1 MNGIKRVAGVIMTS
15 LFLLQFEM
23 LYAVSGVDQ
32 GVCRFRCNPEPI
44 TQNVFADK
52 DISSMKHLIDH
63 HFCELFQ
70 KRFSD
75 RRQKLQQFNQ
85 FFIQSSLHP
94 SLLNQKNNSGE
105 IKKSLSLVYDLMQ
118 HDMHGFIDYLKQH
131 GFYSGQINKAE
142 AQTFFKDVI
151 QKYNDFA
158 QLLFLQDDT
167 EESHAFL
174 FSLANHFFEY
184 CFGDATWPRFK
195 VLLDN
200 QNDYPILRFL
210 YATMWY
216 FLAGVGWNDW
226 HEKALEQLK
235 KTTREGQWIVYV
247 AGGSDIYQLLK
258 HGMCRIKI
266 IDPQLPSQ
274 ISYYAQGWDW
284 LVNDVSGEDEFSIHT
299 HEGTDLVLH
308 KVGYHEQG
316 VFVATLASGNKINL
330 PKSVV
335 EWAVLEK
342 LTKKRVGTV
351 IFERRFCTQR
361 DFMRNPKEVLLMS
374 FNELHFIFTSDHVD
388 NWGIDV
394 NKFGKNT
401 KIFVKQLRFPI
412 TKKTLC
418 HLQRADASPFRF
430 IKLGTSIN

>member
-1 MNGIKRVAGVIMTS
+1 MNGIKRVVGIVMAS

-23 LYAVSGVDQ
+23 LCTVSGN
-32 GVCRFRCNPEPI
+32 GEGPCRFHCAPEPI
-44 TQNVFADK
+44 TQNIFADK
-52 DISSMKHLIDH
+52 DMSSMKCLIDH

-70 KRFSD
+70 KRFSE
-75 RRQKLQQFNQ
+75 RRQELQQFNQ
-85 FFIQSSLHP
+85 FFIRSSLHP
-94 SLLNQKNNSGE
+94 SLLNQKNNKDE
-105 IKKSLSLVYDLMQ
+105 TKKSLGLIYDLLQ
-118 HDMHGFIDYLKQH
+118 YDMHGFVNYLKQN
-131 GFYSGQINKAE
+131 GFYSDQINKAE
-142 AQTFFKDVI
+142 EQTFFKDVI
-151 QKYNDFA
+151 QKYNDFV
-158 QLLFLQDDT
+158 QLLFLQDDA
-167 EESHAFL
+167 EESRAFL

-184 CFGDATWPRFK
+184 CFGDATWPCFK
-195 VLLDN
+195 VLLYN
-200 QNDYPILRFL
+200 QNDYPILRFF

-226 HEKALEQLK
+226 HAEALAQLK
-235 KTTREGQWIVYV
+235 KTTQEGQWIVYV

-258 HGMCRIKI
+258 HGMYRIKI

-274 ISYYAQGWDW
+274 CSYYAQGWDW
-284 LVNDVSGEDEFSIHT
+284 LVNDAPVEDEFSIHT
-299 HEGTDLVLH
+299 LEGTDLVLH

-316 VFVATLASGNKINL
+316 TFLATFASGNKKTL

-361 DFMRNPKEVLLMS
+361 DFVRNAKEVLLMS
-374 FNELHFIFTSDHVD
+374 FNELHFIFTSDRAD

-394 NKFGKNT
+394 KKFGKNT

-418 HLQRADASPFRF
+418 HLQSADASPFRF